1 MDMDMDGF
9 GDLLQQAQQLTADMD
24 SGIELPRVD
33 RNLRQISDIAGRL
46 ASKTPLVA
54 PESTNIKA

>member
-1 MDMDMDGF
+1 MDVDGF

-33 RNLRQISDIAGRL
+33 RNLRQISEIAGRM
-46 ASKTPLVA
+46 ASKAPLVA
-54 PESTNIKA
+54 QESTSVKA

>member
-1 MDMDMDGF
+1 MEVDNF

-33 RNLRQISDIAGRL
+33 RNLRQISEMAGRM
-46 ASKTPLVA
+46 ASKAPLVGQ
-54 PESTNIKA
+54 ESTNIKA